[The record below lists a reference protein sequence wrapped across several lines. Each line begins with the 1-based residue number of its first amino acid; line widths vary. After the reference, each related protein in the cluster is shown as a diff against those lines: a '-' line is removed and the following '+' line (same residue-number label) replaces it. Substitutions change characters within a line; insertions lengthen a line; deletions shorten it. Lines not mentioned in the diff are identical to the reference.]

1 MFKRIF
7 LIIIICLIGAGVC
20 NWYLRQHSIEKS
32 EVQGKIESQK
42 IFDTHL
48 QMYVNRAAA
57 EKFTNEA
64 AEILASDASEAQKR
78 WKLNLAYFR
87 YWISETVKSKWESL
101 KQ

>member
-32 EVQGKIESQK
+32 EVQGKIENQK

-64 AEILASDASEAQKR
+64 AEILASDASEAEKS
-78 WKLNLAYFR
+78 WKLNVAYFY
-87 YWISETVKSKWESL
+87 YWVSETVKSKLESL
-101 KQ
+101 KN